1 MTNIVPYQ
9 QESGSKKEQVARM
22 FNSISGRYDFL
33 NHFLSMGIDR
43 GWRRKAI
50 ELLRPLK
57 PRHILDVAT
66 GTGDFAVQAMAL
78 NPEKIVGV
86 DISEGML
93 DVGKKKVLAKGLDKV
108 VSLQYGDSENLPF
121 ADGSFDAIT
130 VGFGV
135 RNFEDLRRGLQEMY
149 RVLKPGG
156 KAVILEFSRP
166 RSFPFKQVYNFYFS
180 FILPRIGKMVSKDD
194 SAYTYLPK
202 SVEAFP
208 DGEDFLHILQDVGFK
223 QNQCRSLTFGVSSI
237 YTGTK

>member
-1 MTNIVPYQ
+1 
-9 QESGSKKEQVARM
+9 M
-22 FNSISGRYDFL
+22 FNNISRRYDFL
-33 NHFLSMGIDR
+33 NHFLSLGIDR

-50 ELLRPLK
+50 NILRPLK
-57 PRHILDVAT
+57 PQSILDVAT
-66 GTGDFAVQAMAL
+66 GTGDFAVQAMSL
-78 NPEKIVGV
+78 KPQKVVGV

-93 DVGKKKVLAKGLDKV
+93 DVGKKKIIAKGLSNV

-121 ADGSFDAIT
+121 GDNSFDAIT

-135 RNFEDLRRGLQEMY
+135 RNFEDLRRGLGEMY

-166 RSFPFKQVYNFYFS
+166 KSFPFKQVYNFYFS

-208 DGEDFLHILQDVGFK
+208 DGEDFLRILQDVGFK

>member
-1 MTNIVPYQ
+1 MAVVPYQ

-22 FNSISGRYDFL
+22 FNNISGRYDFL
-33 NHFLSMGIDR
+33 NHFLSLGIDR

-50 ELLRPLK
+50 DLLRPYK
-57 PRHILDVAT
+57 PQQILDVAT
-66 GTGDFAVQAMAL
+66 GTGDFAVQATQL
-78 NPEKIVGV
+78 NPQKVVGV

-93 DVGKKKVLAKGLDKV
+93 DVGRRKVLAKGLEGV
-108 VSLQYGDSENLPF
+108 VSLQYGDSEDLPF
-121 ADGSFDAIT
+121 ADSSFDAIT

-156 KAVILEFSRP
+156 IAVILEFSRP
-166 RSFPFKQVYNFYFS
+166 RTFPFRQVYHFYFR
-180 FILPRIGKMVSKDD
+180 FILPKIGKVVSKDD
-194 SAYTYLPK
+194 AAYTYLPK

-208 DGEDFLHILQDVGFK
+208 DGEKFLHILQDVGFK

>member
-1 MTNIVPYQ
+1 MSVVPYQ

-22 FNSISGRYDFL
+22 FNNISGRYDFL
-33 NHFLSMGIDR
+33 NHFLSLGIDR
-43 GWRRKAI
+43 GWRKKAI
-50 ELLRPLK
+50 AILK
-57 PRHILDVAT
+57 PSKPQSILDVAT
-66 GTGDFAVQAMAL
+66 GTGDFALQALVLA
-78 NPEKIVGV
+78 PQKIVGV

-93 DVGKKKVLAKGLDKV
+93 DVGKKKVREQGLEHI

-121 ADGSFDAIT
+121 ADNSFDAIT

-135 RNFEDLRRGLQEMY
+135 RNFEDLRRGLSEMY

-166 RSFPFKQVYNFYFS
+166 RVFPFKQVYSFYFS
-180 FILPRIGKMVSKDD
+180 FILPKIGRMVSKDD

-208 DGEDFLHILQDVGFK
+208 DGADFLSILQDVGFK

>member
-1 MTNIVPYQ
+1 MAVVPYE

-22 FNSISGRYDFL
+22 FNNISRRYDFL
-33 NHFLSMGIDR
+33 NHFLSLGIDR

-57 PRHILDVAT
+57 PQTILDIAT
-66 GTGDFAVQAMAL
+66 GTGDFAVQATIL
-78 NPEKIVGV
+78 RPQKIVGV

-93 DVGKKKVLAKGLDKV
+93 DVGKKKVKAKHLDNV
-108 VSLQYGDSENLPF
+108 VTLQYGDSENLPF
-121 ADGSFDAIT
+121 NDNSFDAIT

-135 RNFEDLRRGLQEMY
+135 RNFEDLRRGLTEMY

-156 KAVILEFSRP
+156 QAVILEFSRP
-166 RSFPFKQVYNFYFS
+166 GSFPFKQVYNFYFS

-208 DGEDFLHILQDVGFK
+208 DGEDFIRILQDVGFK

>member
-1 MTNIVPYQ
+1 MAVVPY
-9 QESGSKKEQVARM
+9 EEGSGSKKEQVARM
-22 FNSISGRYDFL
+22 FDNISRRYDFL
-33 NHFLSMGIDR
+33 NHFLSLGIDR

-50 ELLRPLK
+50 KILAPHN
-57 PRHILDVAT
+57 PQYILDVAT
-66 GTGDFAVQAMAL
+66 GTGDFAVQAMQL
-78 NPEKIVGV
+78 MPQKIVGV

-93 DVGKKKVLAKGLDKV
+93 DVGRRKVREKGLDGV

-121 ADGSFDAIT
+121 ADSSFDAIT
-130 VGFGV
+130 VAFGV
-135 RNFEDLRRGLQEMY
+135 RNFEDLRRGLREMH

-166 RSFPFKQVYNFYFS
+166 RTFPIKQVYNFYFS

-208 DGEDFLHILQDVGFK
+208 DGDKFLHILQDVGFK